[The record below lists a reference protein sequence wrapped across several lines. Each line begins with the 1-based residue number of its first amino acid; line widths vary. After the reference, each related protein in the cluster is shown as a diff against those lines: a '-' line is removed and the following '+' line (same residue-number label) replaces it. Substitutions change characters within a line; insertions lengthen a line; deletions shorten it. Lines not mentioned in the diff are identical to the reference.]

1 MTNNQLK
8 QAIKKAKRNPLLA
21 DDMGSGKTP
30 QAIVTYLLM
39 LEQGLV
45 HRLLVVCPKNVLWN
59 WVYEFKKVMH
69 PDILLNAVVYH
80 GYARKKTNLSTAD
93 IVLITY
99 ETLRNDIDKFKTI
112 RWGLI
117 ILDEI
122 HQIRNIDTSKSGAIM
137 ELQGDYFMGLSGTPI
152 VNSLADIH
160 TIMKRLNPSILG
172 PRSKFDSEFAS
183 GSGWGGTRKY
193 IESSWAYE
201 SIKEKISAVMIRRD
215 PEIILKD
222 LPEFHRIHRW
232 VSLDDTVQGKNYD
245 ALLEEGR
252 LEWEDIKSGKI
263 KTIEVRS
270 HILALFTRLKQQVN
284 VDFATG
290 QSAKIDYIEEMLDE
304 EIMVDDVNRVVI
316 FSQYIKQGL
325 DHLERRL
332 QKWNPLRIDGSVDA
346 ELRQKRADLFNDPT
360 SPHRVLL
367 GQITAAGE
375 GINLDGGNFAILFD
389 LWWNEA
395 KHQQAFKRIRRM
407 TQKRQQH
414 FIIVCTEN
422 TIENK
427 ILDIIE
433 KKNKAFVGV
442 IEGQADA
449 SSFSMDDFE
458 EAMFGSGF
466 TQSKSTKKEKKN
478 ILLI

>member
-1 MTNNQLK
+1 
-8 QAIKKAKRNPLLA
+8 
-21 DDMGSGKTP
+21 
-30 QAIVTYLLM
+30 M

-59 WVYEFKKVMH
+59 WVKEFQKVMH

-80 GYARKKTNLSTAD
+80 GIARKKTNLATAD

-112 RWGLI
+112 RWGLV

-122 HQIRNIDTSKSGAIM
+122 HQIRNADTSKCKATL
-137 ELQGDYFMGLSGTPI
+137 EVQGDYFMGLSGTPI

-160 TIMKRLNPSILG
+160 TIMLRLNPTILG

-183 GSGWGGTRKY
+183 GGNSWGGSRKY
-193 IESSWAYE
+193 IEASWAYNK
-201 SIKEKISAVMIRRD
+201 IKEKISAVMIRRD

-222 LPEFHRIHRW
+222 LPPFHRIHRW

-252 LEWEDIKSGKI
+252 LEFTDIKSGKI
-263 KTIEVRS
+263 KTIEVRA
-270 HILALFTRLKQQVN
+270 HVLALFTRLKQQAN

-290 QSAKIDYIEEMLDE
+290 QSAKIDYIEEMLEDE
-304 EIMVDDVNRVVI
+304 ILGPDPVNKIVI
-316 FSQYIKQGL
+316 FSQYVGKGL
-325 DHLERRL
+325 DPLEARL
-332 QKWNPLRIDGSVDA
+332 KKWHPLRIDGSVDP
-346 ELRQKRADLFNDPT
+346 EVREQRATLMNDPA
-360 SPHRVLL
+360 SKHRVLL
-367 GQITAAGE
+367 AQITAGGE
-375 GINLDGGNFAILFD
+375 GINLEGVNFAMLFD

-407 TQKRQQH
+407 TQKRDQH

-433 KKNKAFVGV
+433 RKNKAFAGV
-442 IEGQADA
+442 IEGQVDG
-449 SSFSMDDFE
+449 SGFTMDDFE
-458 EAMFGSGF
+458 EAMFSSGY
-466 TQSKSTKKEKKN
+466 TQSSKLKEEKKKKKD